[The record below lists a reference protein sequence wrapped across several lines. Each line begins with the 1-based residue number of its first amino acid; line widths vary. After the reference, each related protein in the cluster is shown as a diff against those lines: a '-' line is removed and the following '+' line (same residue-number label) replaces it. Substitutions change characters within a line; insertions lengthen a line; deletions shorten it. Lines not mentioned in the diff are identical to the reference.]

1 MLGGWTKYNPNVR
14 VLFELYKIDK
24 SWERTLSLT
33 ISSQRGFNSCVIFI
47 STSCGSRYW
56 DHRVKSCVWCLCR
69 GGGRIRHVIER
80 KTSFDLHYCQAQMH
94 FKASLLFQFWIHKGI
109 CWILLVKAKFYFK
122 SPSKTLNLTWL
133 RHTTIFHDIGPHL
146 TLSGIQAWK
155 YFRGLKMR

>member
-1 MLGGWTKYNPNVR
+1 MGGSTKYNRYVNAIGSYLKFIKLTR
-14 VLFELYKIDK
+14 FKK

-94 FKASLLFQFWIHKGI
+94 VKASILFQFWIHKGI
-109 CWILLVKAKFYFK
+109 CWILLAKAKFK
-122 SPSKTLNLTWL
+122 SPSRTLNLTWL
-133 RHTTIFHDIGPHL
+133 RHTTTLPDIGTHL
-146 TLSGIQAWK
+146 MTVFIWL
-155 YFRGLKMR
+155 